1 MFISHR
7 KFWAPP
13 SPSHKPMMAQS
24 SSVCNE
30 PDHVQSEEEGGGE
43 MKPGGRALISLK
55 KAAPRPN
62 WEGLYECFQIKYD

>member
-1 MFISHR
+1 
-7 KFWAPP
+7 
-13 SPSHKPMMAQS
+13 MAQS

-55 KAAPRPN
+55 KTAPRPN
-62 WEGLYECFQIKYD
+62 WRAGMSAFK